1 MKDKS
6 LISLDKFI
14 LMLLKEE
21 DETTITQ
28 INDKL
33 IIFLSS
39 IWYQQWDTKNKSLF
53 VSIFDNFSRVNYY
66 LRNLFNRRPDVPI
79 VNGFFDTEGRCNLLT
94 NKKLIEHNNEKYKL
108 TKEGLSVANG
118 LKEEISRKTGMINNQ
133 FFQITSA
140 ERNNTII
147 NFILAIVKL
156 TGGFLSGSAGL
167 KSDGLD
173 ATSDTIS
180 AFFVYLGIKSNHE
193 KFSNILVVVMLFV
206 AGLSALYESGSKLY
220 AVFLGTVEPMT
231 HVGLIIAIE
240 SISIFVSLF
249 LFTYQRHLGKYQNN
263 LTLISQS
270 VDSKNHILVA
280 LVVIVGALANL
291 INIHWLDAI
300 IGLFIAFQILHDS
313 IDLAKEVNE
322 VYKVGGTDYSKYKTF
337 FGNYMNLNHHEL
349 FYLWIIYSGIHK
361 ENTKED
367 LINSFSEVLNTDYL
381 PILSELGINQAKNMD
396 YNGMFDEII
405 QSLMDNKLIV
415 YENSKF
421 KTSNKG
427 INYFN
432 RFLSSYKNYDIN
444 VLDLFILKLSDE

>member
-1 MKDKS
+1 MNDKS

-21 DETTITQ
+21 EEITLFQ
-28 INDKL
+28 INDRL
-33 IIFLSS
+33 MIFLSS
-39 IWYQQWDTKNKSLF
+39 IWYQQWDVKNKSFL
-53 VSIFDNFSRVNYY
+53 VSIFDNLHRVSYY
-66 LRNLFNRRPDVPI
+66 FRNLINRKADVSI
-79 VNGFFDTEGRCNLLT
+79 SNGFFDIEGRCNFLT
-94 NKKLIEHNNEKYKL
+94 SNNLIEHNNGKYKL
-108 TKEGLSVANG
+108 TKDGLSIANG
-118 LKEEISRKTGMINNQ
+118 LKEEINRKTGMINNQ

-140 ERNNTII
+140 ERNNTLI

-156 TGGFLSGSAGL
+156 AGGFLSGSAGL

-193 KFSNILVVVMLFV
+193 NFSNILVVVMLFV
-206 AGLSALYESGSKLY
+206 AGFSALYESGSKLY
-220 AVFLGTVEPMT
+220 MVFLGTVEPMT
-231 HVGLIIAIE
+231 HIGLIVAIE

-249 LFTYQRHLGKYQNN
+249 LFTYQRHIGKYQNN

-291 INIHWLDAI
+291 ISIYWLDAV

-313 IDLAKEVNE
+313 FDLAKEVNK
-322 VYKVGGTDYSKYKTF
+322 VYKEGSTDYTKYKTF
-337 FGNYMNLNHHEL
+337 FGNYMNLNHQEL
-349 FYLWIIYSGIHK
+349 FSLWIIYQGMNN
-361 ENTKED
+361 ENTREE
-367 LINSFSEVLNTDYL
+367 LIASFSEILNVDYL
-381 PILSELGINQAKNMD
+381 PVLSELGIHQARDME
-396 YNGMFDEII
+396 YREMFDDII
-405 QSLMDNKLIV
+405 DFLIENKFITN
-415 YENSKF
+415 ENNKF
-421 KTSNKG
+421 KTSYKG

-432 RFLSSYKNYDIN
+432 RFLNSYKNYDIN